1 MPQVKSLRHQHLLLE
16 EHKGHPGVV
25 LKGRTSSCN
34 EAQIR
39 VKKRC
44 LGDLR
49 AAGEMEP
56 VRYTTFHSQA
66 IPKLLGWQK
75 KGKQESPEIHQ
86 DMNGIHR
93 RVQPPLHGCLISRV
107 LFCFFIKAG
116 SHIHSWDAAVGC
128 HCSEEWGW
136 ICSICGLA
144 DEEGRGAWCFE
155 VNYTTKGCH

>member
-56 VRYTTFHSQA
+56 VRYTTWHSQA
-66 IPKLLGWQK
+66 IPKLLECQK
-75 KGKQESPEIHQ
+75 KGEQESPEIHQ
-86 DMNGIHR
+86 NMNGIHR
-93 RVQPPLHGCLISRV
+93 RQICSQRAQPPPSRLEATYTLGMQQWDGIAQRHGDGFVASVGWLMKKEGEPGV
-107 LFCFFIKAG
+107 L
-116 SHIHSWDAAVGC
+116 
-128 HCSEEWGW
+128 
-136 ICSICGLA
+136 
-144 DEEGRGAWCFE
+144 R
-155 VNYTTKGCH
+155 